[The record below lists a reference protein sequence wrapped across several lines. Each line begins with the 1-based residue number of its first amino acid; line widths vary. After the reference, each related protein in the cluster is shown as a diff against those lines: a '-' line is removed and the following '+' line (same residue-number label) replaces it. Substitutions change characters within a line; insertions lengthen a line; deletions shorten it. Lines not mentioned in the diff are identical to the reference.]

1 MYQLLII
8 WEAKSIF
15 SASSINLPSLKQV
28 SRQILR
34 EVLLELSSKAGAF
47 FASRVQELVIFSGR
61 PVGRF
66 GNGERI
72 TSERITSE
80 IRGCRRSA
88 SERKQLRPRRK
99 QYMFRFFCE

>member
-34 EVLLELSSKAGAF
+34 EVLLELFSKAGAF
-47 FASRVQELVIFSGR
+47 FAGRRVSRVQELVIFSGR

-99 QYMFRFFCE
+99 Q